1 MANNSIKV
9 RATASVAN
17 VSCGFDCIGYAI
29 SDPADVLT
37 IETQEKTGVEIA
49 ISGPKSDSIP
59 TKAEYNTAGKAI
71 LSMLNSIE
79 GNHGFKVRI
88 EKGIPP
94 GSGLGSSAASAV
106 AALVGVN
113 ELLGK
118 PLKQDE
124 LLVHGMAG
132 EAVASGG
139 FHADNIAP
147 ALFGGIILIRSYEP
161 LDILH
166 LPVPNNLFSTAVLP
180 DFTVNTR
187 EARSILP
194 KHVPLKTAIAQA
206 GNLAGFTLALHNGDF
221 DLLGRSMVDHLAEP
235 HRAKLIPG
243 YDHVRQSAID
253 TGAIGC
259 GISGSGPS
267 VFALSDSL
275 EKAEKIGLAM
285 VNAFKNSGLTSQSY
299 CSPIHTQPP
308 EILS

>member
-1 MANNSIKV
+1 
-9 RATASVAN
+9 
-17 VSCGFDCIGYAI
+17 
-29 SDPADVLT
+29 
-37 IETQEKTGVEIA
+37 
-49 ISGPKSDSIP
+49 
-59 TKAEYNTAGKAI
+59 
-71 LSMLNSIE
+71 
-79 GNHGFKVRI
+79 
-88 EKGIPP
+88 P
-94 GSGLGSSAASAV
+94 GSGLGSSAASA
-106 AALVGVN
+106 AAAIVGVN
-113 ELLGK
+113 VLLNN
-118 PLKQDE
+118 PSSLKE

-132 EAVASGG
+132 EAASAGVE
-139 FHADNIAP
+139 HADNVAP
-147 ALFGGIILIRSYEP
+147 ALFGGIILIRSYNP
-161 LDILH
+161 LDILE
-166 LPVPNNLFSTAVLP
+166 LPVPDSLFSTTVLP